1 MAYDSIISPRA
12 LREIYLMPFMLAEK
26 YARPWSYMT
35 AYVFPERTP
44 DRYRFLTCVD
54 LDNTA
59 FRYNRLN
66 GTHLSEHPILKETLR
81 GEWGSEAM
89 IMSDW

>member
-1 MAYDSIISPRA
+1 MVLHDCVSV
-12 LREIYLMPFMLAEK
+12 
-26 YARPWSYMT
+26 
-35 AYVFPERTP
+35 VFCGTP
-44 DRYRFLTCVD
+44 DEFRVLTCVD
-54 LDNTA
+54 LYNTA

-66 GTHLSEHPILKETLR
+66 GVHLSENPILKETLR